1 MTVRKKL
8 YCVLVQQHTDYQSSI
23 DWASKP
29 RTGRHGCINMYADDT
44 TVYTE
49 AETAE
54 QALEALGLDA
64 QSMLDW

>member
-1 MTVRKKL
+1 MPRYGVPKGSIL
-8 YCVLVQQHTDYQSSI
+8 GLLMFVLFVNDL
-23 DWASKP
+23 P
-29 RTGRHGCINMYADDT
+29 RTGRHGWINMYADDT

>member
-1 MTVRKKL
+1 MF
-8 YCVLVQQHTDYQSSI
+8 VLFVNDL
-23 DWASKP
+23 P
-29 RTGRHGCINMYADDT
+29 RTGRNGCISMYADDT
-44 TVYTE
+44 TLTE

>member
-1 MTVRKKL
+1 MPRYGVPKGSIL
-8 YCVLVQQHTDYQSSI
+8 GLLMFVLFVNDL
-23 DWASKP
+23 P
-29 RTGRHGCINMYADDT
+29 RTGRNGCISMYADDT
-44 TVYTE
+44 TLYTE